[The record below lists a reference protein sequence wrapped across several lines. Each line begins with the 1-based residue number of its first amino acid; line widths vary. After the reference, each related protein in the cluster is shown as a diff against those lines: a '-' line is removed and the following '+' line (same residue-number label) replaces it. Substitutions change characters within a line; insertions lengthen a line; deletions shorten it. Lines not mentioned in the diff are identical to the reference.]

1 MGIADQ
7 AFQKLQQYAPKAME
21 ALNKDPK
28 MKQEAE
34 QLANKFDGTK
44 NGLIKALPMMKS
56 LAKNNNFIN
65 EAVKALDKKPTMK
78 MAMNGLLMLNGTSV
92 DKLAEELNSAT
103 QAQPQAQ
110 TPTQPQAQPSS
121 SFKDRLNKYR

>member
-1 MGIADQ
+1 
-7 AFQKLQQYAPKAME
+7 ME
-21 ALNKDPK
+21 VLNKDPNL
-28 MKQEAE
+28 KQEAE

-92 DKLAEELNSAT
+92 DKLAKELNSAT

>member
-1 MGIADQ
+1 
-7 AFQKLQQYAPKAME
+7 ME

-56 LAKNNNFIN
+56 LAKNNNFVD
-65 EAVKALDKKPTMK
+65 EAVKALNKKPTMK
-78 MAMNGLLMLNGTSV
+78 MAVNGLLMLNGTNV
-92 DKLAEELNSAT
+92 DKLANELNS
-103 QAQPQAQ
+103 Q
-110 TPTQPQAQPSS
+110 PTQPQQTPVQAATTQGQT